1 MIDLLDNECDPGEP
15 ELPFPTRPLVLIDRI
30 IEEYIIPEEQKAEV
44 LKQLYPF
51 SPVPA
56 LTAKMLDIHEDKT
69 FRVRDFRVTRENN
82 RNWLVSPYY
91 HLSGGTVIDW
101 FPT

>member
-1 MIDLLDNECDPGEP
+1 MIDLLDAANDPGEP
-15 ELPFPTRPLVLIDRI
+15 ELPYPTRPLVLANGIV
-30 IEEYIIPEEQKAEV
+30 EEYIIPDEKKEEV
-44 LKQLYPF
+44 LEQLYPF
-51 SPVPA
+51 TPVPA

-69 FRVRDFRVTRENN
+69 FRVRDYRVTRENN

-101 FPT
+101 FPA

>member
-1 MIDLLDNECDPGEP
+1 MIDLLDFAGSPGEP
-15 ELPFPTRPLVLIDRI
+15 ELPYPTRPLVLPDRI
-30 IEEYIIPEEQKAEV
+30 IEEYIIPVKKKGEV

-51 SPVPA
+51 TPIPA
-56 LTAKMLDIHEDKT
+56 LTARMLDIHEDKT

-91 HLSGGTVIDW
+91 HLGGGTVIDW
-101 FPT
+101 FPA

>member
-1 MIDLLDNECDPGEP
+1 MIDLLANECNEGEP
-15 ELPFPTRPLVLIDRI
+15 ALPFPTRPLVLIDRI
-30 IEEYIIPEEQKAEV
+30 IEEYIIPEEKKAEV